1 MGPIVI
7 IMITQ
12 SKMNVNNR
20 VFENFTTNS
29 GFFLKGVEKKG
40 TKEGDYWSPLLF
52 VFVQLS

>member
-20 VFENFTTNS
+20 VFEDFTTIG
-29 GFFLKGVEKKG
+29 GFFLKGVEKQE
-40 TKEGDYWSPLLF
+40 TKEKLDLKF
-52 VFVQLS
+52 